1 MEKFESTHYAN
12 YKLELDASGNPVA
25 VWINDKEAFRVGD
38 RVKVTAD
45 CIGYICPGITK
56 GGFGYVTAI
65 VRDYT
70 DHFFQVTMD
79 NGQCGQ
85 VKEARIRRV

>member
-1 MEKFESTHYAN
+1 MKKFENTKFAN
-12 YKLELDASGNPVA
+12 YKREIDENGTPVA

-56 GGFGYVTAI
+56 SGYGRISRI

-70 DHFFQVTMD
+70 DHFFEVTMD

-85 VKEARIRRV
+85 LKEARICRV